1 MVVCIPGLLWGA
13 MKAWIVLYWI
23 AAFVQ
28 YQSLYAYMDPV
39 TTFAAIG
46 PIRVLEVE
54 RHLSKSIS
62 MKKIMDTISNVERID
77 PRSINIVCRL
87 FSFIESIFESK
98 IRTGRVFR
106 AGRAFI
112 VILVSDT
119 LFPLE
124 KDN

>member
-1 MVVCIPGLLWGA
+1 
-13 MKAWIVLYWI
+13 
-23 AAFVQ
+23 
-28 YQSLYAYMDPV
+28 MDPV

-54 RHLSKSIS
+54 GHLGKSIS

-87 FSFIESIFESK
+87 FGLIESVFESK

-106 AGRAFI
+106 AGRVFI
-112 VILVSDT
+112 MILVSDNII
-119 LFPLE
+119 PA
-124 KDN
+124 

>member
-1 MVVCIPGLLWGA
+1 
-13 MKAWIVLYWI
+13 
-23 AAFVQ
+23 
-28 YQSLYAYMDPV
+28 MDPV

-62 MKKIMDTISNVERID
+62 IKKIMDTISNVERID